1 MTAFSGPGSPT
12 ELASKDRFGDRIHV
26 GLACAMLVFLPV
38 NGQIAG
44 ILLIP
49 LLAWALLR
57 TACWRGYLPSAP
69 RVVMIPAIGWIGFL
83 AASMLWTPD
92 LREARFGLW
101 QQWPVMLVPVLWPIL
116 AHWRVLLGCIVAGA
130 LTQATFHSISILA
143 VGFEKETLGF
153 AGLGEHPRRL
163 AVWYAA
169 TAVGIVAFLLT
180 GQLRR
185 WLWLVAVLVLAA
197 PILLSNSRA
206 ALIAMILGIGVV
218 AVLAFVR
225 HGVNRRRL
233 LAAMACGVIVGGSLL
248 AFGGPVARGLQ
259 NAWTNTVE
267 TVSNDQPED
276 IRLAWWRSSARQ
288 WQTRPMLGFGL
299 GGAGKALETDSK
311 LIAETEEDTRLRS
324 VRLAYGHPHSTYFQI
339 LVEGGIVG
347 IGLFAWLIGT
357 IAATAYRTS
366 RHHPVGILALG
377 VLAVWMVA
385 AATDE
390 WYVIGHLLSML
401 WIAAVLAPFDPHWLE
416 DDPGSKSPKP
426 ES

>member
-1 MTAFSGPGSPT
+1 MTAFTGPGSPT

-69 RVVMIPAIGWIGFL
+69 RAVMIPAIGWIGFL

-92 LREARFGLW
+92 LREARFSLW
-101 QQWPVMLVPVLWPIL
+101 QQWPVVLVPVLWPIL
-116 AHWRVLLGCIVAGA
+116 AHWRVLLGCVVTGA
-130 LTQATFHSISILA
+130 LAQATFHSISILA

-153 AGLGEHPRRL
+153 AGFGEHPRRL

-206 ALIAMILGIGVV
+206 ALIAMILGFGVV
-218 AVLAFVR
+218 TVLAFVR

-259 NAWTNTVE
+259 NAWTRTVE

-299 GGAGKALETDSK
+299 GGASEALRTDRQLRKETRDDARMK
-311 LIAETEEDTRLRS
+311 RARRS
-324 VRLAYGHPHSTYFQI
+324 WQHPHSSYFQI
-339 LVEGGIVG
+339 LVEGGI
-347 IGLFAWLIGT
+347 IGVAMFAWLLGT
-357 IAATAYRTS
+357 LVVISYRTS
-366 RHHPVGILALG
+366 RRHPIGILTLG
-377 VLAVWMVA
+377 VLLVWIVTA
-385 AATDE
+385 ITDE
-390 WYVIGHLLSML
+390 WYVIGHLLSLL
-401 WIAAVLAPFDPHWLE
+401 WLAAVLAPFDPHWLE
-416 DDPGSKSPKP
+416 EDPGPSPAKN